1 MIKDAQIAEVPSE
14 RIKRFISRCV
24 NWRRLTTP
32 IAIILSLFIGF
43 TLFAFPSKLALAA
56 AALVTGLMLTLV
68 IIRNPFVGMF
78 AYILCEYGRPQDQFP
93 ALASLHISK
102 FVLIILAIAWVLRLI
117 SERKS
122 DIVWNAQ
129 SWAFSGFL
137 FVMGLTVVTAVNNHW
152 AFQYFR
158 GMFITFLGYFLFIS
172 LIDSMPR
179 FQKFFWLFLLTHAFL
194 AVKGIHRY
202 ATGYQTAGFAAGSFI
217 GDEND
222 FAMVLNNVIPYAYF
236 SFFGAKSSIQ
246 RVGSLL
252 LFFLFIIAV
261 VLSFSRGGFV
271 GLIPV
276 LGYCLLRSPRRG
288 LATAM
293 AVGSILS
300 MILVAPTG
308 YWDEV
313 RSIKDAHNE
322 EDTGKVRIESWKAA
336 IRMFIDYPII
346 GVGAGNFPIRFE
358 EYQSSWF
365 GDLSMWGRATHGTYP
380 QVLAELGLAG
390 TFFFIWM
397 IYLNFRDI
405 WQIKK
410 MTKVQRDLPY
420 YMAEGITVSMIGYL
434 ISAIFLSTL
443 YYPHLWMLSA
453 ITVSLRN
460 AVMKDAANTTQ
471 DVRNLTYVE
480 GKAVTSSV

>member
-1 MIKDAQIAEVPSE
+1 MDLLRSFNRSTFWIPI
-14 RIKRFISRCV
+14 
-24 NWRRLTTP
+24 LTLT
-32 IAIILSLFIGF
+32 SLLLGCA
-43 TLFAFPSKLALAA
+43 LLAFPSKLALFA
-56 AALVTGLMLTLV
+56 AALVPGLMLTLV
-68 IIRNPFVGMF
+68 IVRNPFVGILAF
-78 AYILCEYGRPQDQFP
+78 ILCEYGRPQDQFP
-93 ALASLHISK
+93 ALAALHIPKLVSI
-102 FVLIILAIAWVLRLI
+102 VLLIAWGLRLI

-122 DIVWNAQ
+122 DVVWKTQN
-129 SWAFSGFL
+129 WAFLGFL
-137 FVMGLTVVTAVNNHW
+137 SVMALTVITAVNNHW

-158 GMFITFLGYFLFIS
+158 GMCITFLGYLLFIN

-194 AVKGIHRY
+194 AVKGIHMYVTTVFDPSVR
-202 ATGYQTAGFAAGSFI
+202 AAGYAAGGFI

-222 FAMVLNNVIPYAYF
+222 FAMLLNNVIPYAYF
-236 SFFGAKSSIQ
+236 SFFGAKSSIK
-246 RVGSLL
+246 RFGSLVL
-252 LFFLFIIAV
+252 LFLFVIAV

-271 GLIPV
+271 GLVPV
-276 LGYCLLRSPRRG
+276 LGYCLLRSPRKG
-288 LATAM
+288 LTAVI
-293 AVGSILS
+293 AVGLILG
-300 MILVAPTG
+300 MVLVAPMG

-313 RSIKDAHNE
+313 GSIKSAHTE
-322 EDTGKVRIESWKAA
+322 KDTGKKRIESWKSA
-336 IRMFIDYPII
+336 IRMFKDYPII
-346 GVGAGNFPIRFE
+346 GVGAGNFGIRFE
-358 EYQSSWF
+358 EYQTSWF
-365 GDLSMWGRATHGTYP
+365 GERSMWGKVTHGTYP

-397 IYLNFRDI
+397 ICLNVRDI

-434 ISAIFLSTL
+434 VSAIFLSTL

-453 ITVSLRN
+453 ITVSLKN
-460 AVMKDAANTTQ
+460 AVMKDAAYTTE